1 MSTPAPD
8 DEAAAPADGAPI
20 PDDDGA
26 TNRKRA
32 ALYIAPFVALGVG
45 NLLLIL
51 TWGVNP
57 LWGFAILPPIL
68 FISVIGWVAFKGG
81 FVHERDAEA
90 DAREHE
96 HESAWD

>member
-1 MSTPAPD
+1 MSTPIPD
-8 DEAAAPADGAPI
+8 EDSAATDDSPI
-20 PDDDGA
+20 PDDGGDG
-26 TNRKRA
+26 NRKRA
-32 ALYIAPFVALGVG
+32 ALYIAPFVVLGVG

-81 FVHERDAEA
+81 FVHERD
-90 DAREHE
+90 DAVDGEYD
-96 HESAWD
+96 HESAWE